1 MQDLFSQM
9 RQREIKESEIA
20 LIYLLYTSNKTGDA
34 ANTTDVECVSATFTT
49 YLPRSRTAR
58 CRYYCGKIVS

>member
-1 MQDLFSQM
+1 M
-9 RQREIKESEIA
+9 RHRAMKESEIA
-20 LIYLLYTSNKTGDA
+20 LTCLLYLYISNKIGDA
-34 ANTTDVECVSATFTT
+34 ANKTDVECVSATFTT